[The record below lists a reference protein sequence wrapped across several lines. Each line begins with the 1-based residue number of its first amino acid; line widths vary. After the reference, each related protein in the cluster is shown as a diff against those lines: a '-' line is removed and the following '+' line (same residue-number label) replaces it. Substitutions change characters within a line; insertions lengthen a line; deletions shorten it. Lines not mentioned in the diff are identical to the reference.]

1 MSSLGKLGRILGSA
15 ALALGVWG
23 AAGVEKAPTAHAAGV
38 EYLMVP
44 SAAMGRDIPV
54 AFQGG
59 GPHTVVLLDAF
70 NAGPDVS
77 NWVTAGNAMN
87 TLAGTGMSVAAP
99 AGGAYSM
106 YTNWDADGGKQWE
119 TFLADE
125 LPNWLA
131 ANKGQAPGRNAIVG
145 VSQGGTAA
153 LTMAAF
159 HPDRYIYAGSLSGFL
174 NPSDTQTNGV
184 ISNAIN
190 GGGANIDAMWG
201 APQLGRWKWHDPNV
215 HVSLLIQNNTRLWV
229 FSPLNLTCGDPGAMG
244 GGDCSV
250 PQGSNRIFYS
260 HYRSLKG
267 HNGHFD
273 ITGGGGHDWGTWAGQ
288 LGAMAGDIAAVA
300 R

>member
-1 MSSLGKLGRILGSA
+1 MSSLVKLSRVLGAA

-23 AAGVEKAPTAHAAGV
+23 AVGVEKAPTASAA
-38 EYLMVP
+38 ETLMVP

-54 AFQGG
+54 SFQGG
-59 GPHTVVLLDAF
+59 GPHAVVLLDAF

-87 TLAGTGMSVAAP
+87 TLAGSGMSVVAP

-106 YTNWDADGGKQWE
+106 YTNWEADGSKQWE

-131 ANKGQAPGRNAIVG
+131 ANKGLAPGGHAVVG

-153 LTMAAF
+153 LTLAAF
-159 HPDRYIYAGSLSGFL
+159 HPDRYRYAGSMSGFL
-174 NPSDTQTNGV
+174 TPSKTQMTGI

-190 GGGANIDAMWG
+190 SGGGNIDAMWG
-201 APQLGRWKWHDPNV
+201 APQLGRWKWHDPDV
-215 HVSLLIQNNTRLWV
+215 HVDLLIQNNTRLWL
-229 FSPLNLTCGDPGAMG
+229 FSPIAMNCTDPAAMAGAC
-244 GGDCSV
+244 DQA
-250 PQGSNRIFYS
+250 QGSARAFYA
-260 HYRSLKG
+260 HYRSLGG
-267 HNGHFD
+267 HNGQFNFP
-273 ITGGGGHDWGTWAGQ
+273 TGGNHDWGNWAGQ
-288 LGAMAGDIAAVA
+288 LGAMVGDLAAVA